1 MIDDGVK
8 AQGLGEDEVKVAD
21 ISIHLIEALEATEA
35 QHQSDLD
42 NQTDVVNTD

>member
-8 AQGLGEDEVKVAD
+8 AQGFEEDEIRVAD

-35 QHQSDLD
+35 QSQSDLD
-42 NQTDVVNTD
+42 NQTQ